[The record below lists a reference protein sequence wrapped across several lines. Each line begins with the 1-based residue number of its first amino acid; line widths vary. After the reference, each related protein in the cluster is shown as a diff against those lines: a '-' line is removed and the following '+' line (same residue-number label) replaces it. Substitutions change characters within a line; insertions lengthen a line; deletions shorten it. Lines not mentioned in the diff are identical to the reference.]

1 MQIES
6 TTQKPTNNNSQLTT
20 PEVMAIIV
28 GSILLAAIAIG
39 GLLSLSKHLIERKEY
54 RRSLMT

>member
-6 TTQKPTNNNSQLTT
+6 TTQKPTNDSSKLTT
-20 PEVMAIIV
+20 PQLLAIIV
-28 GSILLAAIAIG
+28 GSILLAAILIG

-54 RRSLMT
+54 RRSLIT